1 MQLILW
7 SVSESVLKSQDEED
21 DNEDEERESGK
32 AAISL

>member
-7 SVSESVLKSQDEED
+7 SVSESVLKSQDEDD
-21 DNEDEERESGK
+21 DNKDEERESGK

>member
-7 SVSESVLKSQDEED
+7 SVSESVLKSQDEDD

>member
-32 AAISL
+32 ATISL